1 MGKLIKLFFIL
12 MVLGFLGLLGF
23 SYFGDLST
31 PQEKVKIPVAL
42 DKL

>member
-1 MGKLIKLFFIL
+1 MGKLIKFFFIL
-12 MVLGFLGLLGF
+12 MIVGFLGLLGF
-23 SYFGDLST
+23 SYFGDLSN

>member
-1 MGKLIKLFFIL
+1 MGKLIKFFFIL